1 MQVGYGAKGVWV
13 RVLAIVNDAELVKKD
28 CVVLVYHLSEATY
41 FPHAF
46 RCGSGCAAVGRA
58 VPVLGVGP
66 AVAQTE

>member
-1 MQVGYGAKGVWV
+1 M
-13 RVLAIVNDAELVKKD
+13 NDAELVKKD